1 VCVNPGGTHG
11 CFSSIQAGVNAVKAG
26 GQVDVESGTYKE
38 DVTVSKAL
46 TLKGRGFSSTTVDAT
61 GKPHGLEVLGVNN
74 AGVSNVNVKGFT
86 FENAKY
92 GGVLLHGSRIQFDHN
107 RVRNN
112 DKALVLTANGPDCP
126 GIPFAFDSFDC
137 GEGITIVGLSD
148 SVLADNIVEGN
159 EGGILVSDELGPTHD
174 NTIRHNTVRNNP
186 DDCAITMASHGAD
199 NQVFNNLV
207 IDNIATG
214 NGGAGV
220 GLFAPVPRTGA
231 HDNVVL
237 NNTLTNNGLP
247 GVAMHSHA
255 ADQNVN
261 GNAVIGNTI
270 SGNGADQPLTSVPTG
285 IVISSDPGAAP
296 IQGTKVLLNKIS
308 NESIDIWIG
317 TSASSADINMNDLL
331 GGAIGV
337 DNAGTGDINAEEN
350 FWGCDGGPGASGCST
365 VRGPNVHFVPFLS
378 DPVADDQER

>member
-11 CFSSIQAGVNAVKAG
+11 CFSSIQAGVNAVNAG

-38 DVTVSKAL
+38 DVTVTKAL

-61 GKPHGLEVLGVNN
+61 GKPHGLEVLGV
-74 AGVSNVNVKGFT
+74 SNVNVKGFT
-86 FENAKY
+86 FENANF

-112 DKALVLTANGPDCP
+112 DKGLVLTPNGPTCP
-126 GIPFAFDSFDC
+126 GIPFLLDSFDC

-148 SVLADNIVEGN
+148 SVLADNTVEGN
-159 EGGILVSDELGPTHD
+159 LGGILVSDELDPTHD
-174 NTIRHNTVRNNP
+174 NTIRHNTVRNNR
-186 DDCAITMASHGAD
+186 DDCAITMASHGPH

-207 IDNIATG
+207 VDNVATG

-220 GLFAPVPRTGA
+220 GLFAPIPFTGA

-237 NNTLTNNGLP
+237 NNTLTNNGQA
-247 GVAMHSHA
+247 GVAMHSH
-255 ADQNVN
+255 DINQNVN
-261 GNAVIGNTI
+261 GNAIIGNTI
-270 SGNGADQPLTSVPTG
+270 SGNAADQPLTSVPTG

-296 IQGTKVLLNKIS
+296 ILGSKVLFNKIS
-308 NESIDIWIG
+308 DESIDIWVGI
-317 TSASSADINMNDLL
+317 SASTVDINMNDLL
-331 GGAIGV
+331 GSNAIGV

-350 FWGCDGGPGASGCST
+350 FWGCDGGPGAAGCST
-365 VRGPNVHFVPFLS
+365 VQGPNVHFVPFLS
-378 DPVADDQER
+378 DPVADDRER